1 MAYLDEEIAKKFKM
15 ERMKRKA
22 EEEKRIEQELESQV
36 DPEEV
41 KRGILEGKCEILDRT
56 FQFQKYEICDG
67 RFGIYIPYINT
78 ILQNDQKTLFKTADN
93 ELGFSCT
100 VASTDDK
107 SDFLAL
113 DVYKQRM
120 QKNFKKVTYKWLEE
134 GMQVIYG
141 CKVSY
146 LDFITMTGL
155 GSFHQNMWF
164 VQGPYGQAQVAVN
177 YDHLENKYW
186 KHIIKGI
193 RETFEING

>member
-1 MAYLDEEIAKKFKM
+1 MAYLDEEIAKRLKL

-22 EEEKRIEQELESQV
+22 EEEKKIEKELESRV

-41 KRGILEGKCEILDRT
+41 KKGILNGRCEILDRT
-56 FQFQKYEICDG
+56 FQFQKYEICDK

-78 ILQNDQKTLFKTADN
+78 ILQKDQNNLFQTADN
-93 ELGFSCT
+93 DLGFSCT
-100 VASTDDK
+100 VVSTDDK

-120 QKNFKKVTYKWLEE
+120 QKNLKKLTYKWLEE
-134 GMQVIYG
+134 GMQVTCG

-155 GSFHQNMWF
+155 GSIHQNMWF
-164 VQGPYGQAQVAVN
+164 VQGPYGQTQVTVN

-193 RETFEING
+193 RETLEING